1 MEEALLAI
9 ERFPPTA
16 ALRSSFIAYPLVSA
30 AHILSFGVLVT
41 SVILMDLRILG
52 AMALERGPFVALMRR
67 AAMIGFTLAVL
78 TGAALFSIRASEY
91 AFNPAFQVK
100 LGLLLAAGA
109 NLALFAR
116 QRQPAPGEP
125 YSRPARL
132 LAVLSIMVWT
142 GVLLAGRFIGFL

>member
-9 ERFPPTA
+9 ERLAPAA

-52 AMALERGPFVALMRR
+52 AFSLERGPFVGLMRR
-67 AAMIGFTLAVL
+67 MALIGFVLASL

-100 LGLLLAAGA
+100 IALLAAAGV

-116 QRQPAPGEP
+116 RQQPTAGEP
-125 YSRPARL
+125 FSVFARL
-132 LAVLSIMVWT
+132 LAVGSILIWT